1 MELDNEVVQTL
12 IDQGKAIAAVQV
24 VAGGNIPFAI
34 VPNGY
39 SVRALGDMV
48 YNEHSPTPER
58 IKQKVGVLDPES
70 FTEYWDLF
78 SDPNSRIFADESKL
92 TVQAILDFHGAKEGG
107 PRWGQ
112 HQVTL
117 TLRQSEE
124 WKRWT
129 AYNNKHLTQV
139 EFAEFLEQ
147 NSIDITKP
155 TPAAMMEVATDLQA
169 KTDVEFGS
177 GVKSAD
183 GSVKFK
189 YTETTKAS
197 VGAGNLSVPDQFI
210 VTISPF
216 VGGDRIDVQALLRF
230 RTNAGKLVF
239 WFTLIR
245 PEEVIRKA
253 FMAARDKIATKLGVV
268 ILNGNPQG

>member
-1 MELDNEVVQTL
+1 MELNSDTLQMILDQGRATGVVQSVT
-12 IDQGKAIAAVQV
+12 
-24 VAGGNIPFAI
+24 GGNIPFAV

-39 SVRALGDMV
+39 NVKPLAELI
-48 YNEHSPTPER
+48 YNEHSATPER

-78 SDPNSRIFADESKL
+78 SDTNSRIFADESKL
-92 TVQAILDFHGAKEGG
+92 TVQAILDYHGAKEGG

-129 AYNNKHLTQV
+129 AHNNKHFNQT

-197 VGAGNLSVPDQFI
+197 VGAGNLSVPDQFVI
-210 VTISPF
+210 TLPPF
-216 VGGDRIDVQALLRF
+216 IGGDRIDVQALLRF
-230 RTNAGKLVF
+230 RVNGGKLTF
-239 WFTLIR
+239 WYTLIR